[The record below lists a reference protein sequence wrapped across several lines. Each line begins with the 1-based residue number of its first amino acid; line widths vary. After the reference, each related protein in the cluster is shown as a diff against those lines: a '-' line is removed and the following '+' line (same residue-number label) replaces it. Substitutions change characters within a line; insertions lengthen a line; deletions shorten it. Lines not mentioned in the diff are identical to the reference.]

1 MPVAARTLTIEVP
14 VATAAK
20 SQRNLAIALLVS
32 KSFRIL
38 AETSTIPVI
47 LSLRRKARKAR
58 KRTKRRK
65 RIRKSLKSTK
75 IVC

>member
-14 VATAAK
+14 VVTAAK
-20 SQRNLAIALLVS
+20 SQRNLAIARLVS

-38 AETSTIPVI
+38 AETSTIQAI
-47 LSLRRKARKAR
+47 LSLTRKARKAR

-65 RIRKSLKSTK
+65 KIRKSLRFTK
-75 IVC
+75 IEC